1 MSFTPILPRV
11 LDALLGGNRVNPLQ
25 NAPDPFND
33 GPQDSQPRGHD
44 ASQSLPS
51 SIERQLQMRG
61 LDGLP
66 PGLARQLAQAP
77 APPGPSPSSLPS
89 PSSFGEKPANVP
101 TTLGQVVTQTLGSVA
116 SVPGQI
122 LGAIT
127 PAANAGPGNAATLGN
142 GPEGLPPGAG
152 MRAGGAVPVVQPM
165 QATAASVAQAAQ
177 SLPQAVPMGL
187 RAGAANPV
195 VPTNAVPGAA
205 TTAAAPQ
212 TAAAANTTAIPATGR
227 TPEAMMTAQAR
238 ADAVPAP
245 VRAEQSV
252 LDRMLALLRPA
263 SDIARQAL
271 PALVAREAVQQAL
284 PLAVTPPLSA
294 PPSQAV
300 AEARVMGVVGNERPS
315 VTRTDTVMAPAYTGT
330 GPTRRGGRLDGF
342 QAMLK
347 RMRLALATGADPQD
361 VRNLRPDNGAWFAL
375 QWMFW
380 VLAIVAYGCL
390 ALAMVA
396 LLAGSGYGLLENV
409 DLGRG
414 HYGFAFVGLL
424 AGAGAWWLGRRISRR

>member
-11 LDALLGGNRVNPLQ
+11 LDALLGGNRGNPLQ

-33 GPQDSQPRGHD
+33 GPDSQPRGLD
-44 ASQSLPS
+44 PSQSLPS
-51 SIERQLQMRG
+51 GIERQLQMRG

-77 APPGPSPSSLPS
+77 APPAPSPSSLPS

-101 TTLGQVVTQTLGSVA
+101 TTPGQVVTQALGTVA
-116 SVPGQI
+116 SVPAQV
-122 LGAIT
+122 LGAVT
-127 PAANAGPGNAATLGN
+127 PAANAGPGNAANAPST

-152 MRAGGAVPVVQPM
+152 ARGGGSVPVVQPM
-165 QATAASVAQAAQ
+165 QQAATATAAQLPAQAQA
-177 SLPQAVPMGL
+177 LPAGL
-187 RAGAANPV
+187 RAGAAHPV
-195 VPTNAVPGAA
+195 VPANAVPGTAV
-205 TTAAAPQ
+205 AAAPQ
-212 TAAAANTTAIPATGR
+212 AASNTTAIPVAAR
-227 TPEAMMTAQAR
+227 VPEGPMAQAPAR

-245 VRAEQSV
+245 VRPEQSV
-252 LDRMLALLRPA
+252 LDRLLTLLRPA
-263 SDIARQAL
+263 SDIVRQTL

-284 PLAVTPPLSA
+284 PLAITPPPLSA

-315 VTRTDTVMAPAYTGT
+315 VSRTDTVMAPAYTGT

-347 RMRLALATGADPQD
+347 RMRLALATGADPRD
-361 VRNLRPDNGAWFAL
+361 VRNLRPDHGAWFAL

-390 ALAMVA
+390 GLAMVA
-396 LLAGSGYGLLENV
+396 LLAGSGYGLLQNV
-409 DLGRG
+409 DIGRG
-414 HYGFAFVGLL
+414 HYGVAFVGLL